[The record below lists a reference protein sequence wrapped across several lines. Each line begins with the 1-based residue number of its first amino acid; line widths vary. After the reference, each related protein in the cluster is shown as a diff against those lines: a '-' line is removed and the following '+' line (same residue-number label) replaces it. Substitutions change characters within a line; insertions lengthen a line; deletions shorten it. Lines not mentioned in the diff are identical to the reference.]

1 MYARTVEDMGAA
13 GHELS
18 SESPDFPPV
27 SDKPGAKSGA
37 VGALSGAIPAIADE
51 NLAAI
56 IDCWNK
62 LDADVQASLRLKAE
76 ALSAPLAVF

>member
-1 MYARTVEDMGAA
+1 MKMGLN

-18 SESPDFPPV
+18 SKTVYIPHV
-27 SDKPGAKSGA
+27 SDNAGAKSGA